1 MNRKLLIPLIMLL
14 VFSTVAFGAEQLV
27 SIDGRE
33 YLFDVK
39 FIEKVPFVNAEHFK
53 ELGLTV
59 KRADEAVILANAEV
73 EIRFVLESN
82 QVQVNDLALTLAERA
97 FTQEEKTY
105 VPLSFVLE
113 TINYQVSFDGT
124 HITAL
129 SNPEV
134 VYPLKTQEGYVIGE
148 DVKSVISLAP
158 GVTEKLFALGV
169 GDRIKGRTTYC
180 NYPAEVGN
188 IPLVGTL
195 DEPDLELMLSL
206 EPDAVIAET
215 HFKEEIL
222 KQLKAAGIMTIA
234 RKSPEDVS
242 GIYSYMLDLGMLF
255 NKNYEARAL
264 VASMKSKAARTEYIL
279 QDIPLEDRPTAYYV
293 VGTGQWGEYTAGRDT
308 FISRL
313 IALAGAVNVADDVE
327 GWSYSLER
335 LIEHDP
341 DYIFGNDFNLDTM
354 LANDNYRVLSALT
367 GKNYLVIDQDVIERA
382 APRALDEGLRVL
394 VGLFHPDRVD
404 RLGF

>member
-1 MNRKLLIPLIMLL
+1 
-14 VFSTVAFGAEQLV
+14 
-27 SIDGRE
+27 
-33 YLFDVK
+33 
-39 FIEKVPFVNAEHFK
+39 
-53 ELGLTV
+53 
-59 KRADEAVILANAEV
+59 
-73 EIRFVLESN
+73 
-82 QVQVNDLALTLAERA
+82 
-97 FTQEEKTY
+97 
-105 VPLSFVLE
+105 
-113 TINYQVSFDGT
+113 
-124 HITAL
+124 
-129 SNPEV
+129 
-134 VYPLKTQEGYVIGE
+134 
-148 DVKSVISLAP
+148 
-158 GVTEKLFALGV
+158 
-169 GDRIKGRTTYC
+169 
-180 NYPAEVGN
+180 
-188 IPLVGTL
+188 
-195 DEPDLELMLSL
+195 MLSL

>member
-73 EIRFVLESN
+73 EIRFILESN

-195 DEPDLELMLSL
+195 
-206 EPDAVIAET
+206 
-215 HFKEEIL
+215 
-222 KQLKAAGIMTIA
+222 
-234 RKSPEDVS
+234 
-242 GIYSYMLDLGMLF
+242 
-255 NKNYEARAL
+255 
-264 VASMKSKAARTEYIL
+264 
-279 QDIPLEDRPTAYYV
+279 
-293 VGTGQWGEYTAGRDT
+293 
-308 FISRL
+308 
-313 IALAGAVNVADDVE
+313 
-327 GWSYSLER
+327 
-335 LIEHDP
+335 
-341 DYIFGNDFNLDTM
+341 
-354 LANDNYRVLSALT
+354 
-367 GKNYLVIDQDVIERA
+367 
-382 APRALDEGLRVL
+382 
-394 VGLFHPDRVD
+394 
-404 RLGF
+404 